1 MPNIE
6 SARKRAR
13 QAIGRNARNRAAGS
27 AVGSVRAALLA
38 AIEAGNKAAA
48 EKAYAAYS
56 SELDKSAK
64 KGIIKANNAS
74 RKKSR
79 LAVQLKKMA

>member
-13 QAIGRNARNRAAGS
+13 QALKRNASNRAVRS
-27 AVGSVRAALLA
+27 AVGSLRAEALA

-48 EKAYAAYS
+48 EKACAAYA
-56 SELDKSAK
+56 SELDKAAK
-64 KGIIKANNAS
+64 KGVIKANNAS

-79 LAVQLKKMA
+79 LALQVKKLA